1 MLSSIWEKLLDWLK
15 SLFFEQEME
24 LAVLGLQNAGKTTLV
39 NLFATGTFTE
49 DRIPTVGFNLR
60 KVKKGGVT
68 LKVWDLGGQQRFR
81 SMWER
86 YCRGVNVI
94 VFVVDSADRE
104 RFATAKLELQEITQR
119 PSLANI
125 PVLFLANKSDLPNA
139 ITDPQEMVEKF
150 DLKSIKE
157 REVAVY
163 SVSAKNRTNIDTVLR
178 WLIAHNKKPT
188 STNDNCE
195 VTNGVEPSI

>member
-1 MLSSIWEKLLDWLK
+1 MLSSIWEQLLSWLR

-60 KVKKGGVT
+60 KVKKAGVT

-94 VFVVDSADRE
+94 VFVLDAVDKE
-104 RFATAKLELQEITQR
+104 RFTSAKLELLEILQR

-125 PVLFLANKSDLPNA
+125 PLLFLANKSDLPNA
-139 ITDPQEMVEKF
+139 VTDPQEIIHTF
-150 DLKSIKE
+150 DLKSIKD

-163 SVSAKNRTNIDTVLR
+163 SVSAKNRTNVDTVLR
-178 WLIAHNKKPT
+178 WLIMHNKKPPKSNQET
-188 STNDNCE
+188 S
-195 VTNGVEPSI
+195 NGV

>member
-1 MLSSIWEKLLDWLK
+1 MLSSIWEQLLAWLK

-60 KVKKGGVT
+60 KVRKGGVT

-86 YCRGVNVI
+86 YCRGVHVI
-94 VFVVDSADRE
+94 VFVLDAADKD
-104 RFATAKLELQEITQR
+104 RFSTAKLELLEILQR
-119 PSLANI
+119 PSLASI
-125 PVLFLANKSDLPNA
+125 PLLFLANKSDLPDA
-139 ITDPQEMVEKF
+139 LVDPQEIIQTF
-150 DLKSIKE
+150 DLKSIKD

-178 WLIAHNKKPT
+178 WLISHNKKPT
-188 STNDNCE
+188 NTTSHQ
-195 VTNGVEPSI
+195 VGSSNGLV